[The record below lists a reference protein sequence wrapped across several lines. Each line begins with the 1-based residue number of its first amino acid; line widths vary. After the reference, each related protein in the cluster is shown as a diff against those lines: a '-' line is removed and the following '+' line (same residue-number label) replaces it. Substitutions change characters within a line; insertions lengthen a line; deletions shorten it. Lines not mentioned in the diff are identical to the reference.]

1 MTAVVTVVAL
11 LIDDIFAEL
20 PEHLHPTV
28 WIGNA
33 ISAIEKPALGLQT
46 ATAQQTAGLCLAL
59 GLPTAVYL
67 ITHRILSTIPQPLRP
82 HLEVALLS
90 TTLSLRGLTT
100 AAQAVERELK
110 DGDLIAARDCVGTF
124 VGRDTEDLS
133 EEEVSRAA
141 IESVAEN
148 LSDGVTSPM
157 FYGAMLGAPGALAYK
172 AINTLDSMI
181 GYRHA
186 PYTHLGRASA
196 HLDDLANFVP
206 ARLTAL
212 TAAIASGKVSASMRS
227 IRRFAHLTSSPN
239 AGWPEAAFAGALGIR
254 LGGVN
259 RYKGETHNGPIL
271 GTGDPPQ
278 QKDID
283 RAVKLMR
290 RTCFLLTGMA
300 LLASGAKRA

>member
-1 MTAVVTVVAL
+1 MTAVATVVAL
-11 LIDDIFAEL
+11 LVDDIFGEP

-33 ISAIEKPALGLQT
+33 ISTIEKPALTLQT
-46 ATAQQTAGLCLAL
+46 TTAQQTAGLFLAL

-67 ITHRILSTIPQPLRP
+67 ISHSILDLIPRRVRP
-82 HLEVALLS
+82 PLEVALLS

-100 AAQAVERELK
+100 AAQAVDRELRN
-110 DGDLIAARDCVGTF
+110 GDLVAARACVGTF

-148 LSDGVTSPM
+148 LSDGVTAPI
-157 FYGAMLGAPGALAYK
+157 FYGAMFGATGALAYK

-181 GYRHA
+181 GYKQA
-186 PYTHLGRASA
+186 PYTNLGRASA

-212 TAAIASGKVSASMRS
+212 TAAIASDKVSASVRS
-227 IRRFAHLTSSPN
+227 IQRFAHLTSSPN
-239 AGWPEAAFAGALGIR
+239 AGCPEAAFAGALGIR

-259 RYKGETHNGPIL
+259 RYKGGIHNGQIL
-271 GTGDPPQ
+271 GTGDPPH

-290 RTCFLLTGMA
+290 RTCFLLAGIV
-300 LLASGAKRA
+300 LLASGAQRA